1 MNAPLVDEFAVVFP
15 HEVASCIGLELGED
29 DRQSLIPH
37 VLQSTQHPG
46 TEEHLAVTETILT
59 GFKLKGGEK
68 ELCSLPAVHEAG
80 WDGLGSKD
88 HIPGW

>member
-15 HEVASCIGLELGED
+15 HEVSPSVGLELSED

-37 VLQSTQHPG
+37 FFQPTQHAS
-46 TEEHLAVTETILT
+46 TEEHLAVAEAVLA
-59 GFKLKGGEK
+59 GLKLKGGEK
-68 ELCSLPAVHEAG
+68 ELRSLPAVHEAG

-88 HIPGW
+88 HIPE